1 MKVILKQDVKGL
13 GAAGDVVEVAEG
25 YGRNFLIPRGLA
37 AEATAGNL
45 NLLRQQRQKAETQ
58 ARRALDEARAAAAK
72 LDGCTVT
79 VQARAGD
86 AQRPVQAQ
94 ARAGEGGRLFGSVT
108 SQDVADALA
117 RSPGVRIDK
126 RRIGMEPVKALGAY
140 PATVRLHPQV
150 TARITVH
157 VVAPDTAK
165 R

>member
-79 VQARAGD
+79 VQARAG
-86 AQRPVQAQ
+86 
-94 ARAGEGGRLFGSVT
+94 EGGRLFGSVT